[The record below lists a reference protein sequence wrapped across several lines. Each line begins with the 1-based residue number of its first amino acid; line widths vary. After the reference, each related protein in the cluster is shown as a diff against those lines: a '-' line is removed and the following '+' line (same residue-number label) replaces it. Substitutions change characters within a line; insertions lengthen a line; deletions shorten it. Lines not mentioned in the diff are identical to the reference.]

1 MNKKG
6 FTLIELMVVIV
17 IICILAGLTLSGSF
31 GARKVARDGR
41 RKADLEQIRSAL
53 EIYRSDCKTYPAT
66 ITFGGSLQGTTAL
79 GCNNTY
85 MDKIPNDPLSGRT
98 YVYALISPNSYV
110 LCSYLETDQKTI
122 YDGTCGF
129 AGVCGNHCYYKVT
142 NY

>member
-1 MNKKG
+1 MEKMKRNKG

-53 EIYRSDCKTYPAT
+53 EMYRSDCKEYPAS
-66 ITFGGSLQGTTAL
+66 ITFGGSLQGTIAL

-85 MDKIPNDPLSGRT
+85 MSMIPNDPLSD
-98 YVYALISPNSYV
+98 YKYYYAGSANSYT
-110 LCSYLETDQKTI
+110 LCSYLETSSVLQ
-122 YDGTCGF
+122 GG
-129 AGVCGNHCYYKVT
+129 CGNCAGAGQCYYKVT